1 VLYKVR
7 AGLGMEGRIG
17 VTGKGWGHG
26 MRPGAVARWA
36 KARTQGGQ
44 CTWRVCVGSG
54 VTWTRGWERSVKV
67 YLVDKLHQGQESP
80 CAESGWRLEEHWGW
94 GMPLALFLL
103 CPSPAVARAG
113 DRWAAGSLA

>member
-1 VLYKVR
+1 MDWCHGQ
-7 AGLGMEGRIG
+7 GLGPWHE
-17 VTGKGWGHG
+17 
-26 MRPGAVARWA
+26 ARSCCTMA
-36 KARTQGGQ
+36 KARTQGGL
-44 CTWRVCVGSG
+44 CAWRVCVGSG

-113 DRWAAGSLA
+113 DPWAAGSLA